1 MQTNDPRLLQP
12 GALVRIT
19 DNEEHTFRLHAN
31 KPGIYVGKSKIG
43 MHTILLEGRKVY
55 FAEIEGNFEKAS

>member
-1 MQTNDPRLLQP
+1 MQKGD
-12 GALVRIT
+12 LVRIV
-19 DNEEHTFRLHAN
+19 DNPAHTFRLHAN

-55 FAEIEGNFEKAS
+55 FAEIEGNFEKAG